1 MTRPLLSALAAL
13 ERNDRDTARA
23 LCTSHPAAPG
33 FQAVAGW
40 LAEHEG
46 QEVSGF
52 LPALLAGRVAAAIPP
67 ALPQTML
74 QEFLALAQ
82 FGLTQH
88 GAGRRDL
95 ADLAYRTVLAIDP
108 RQREC
113 MAMMGALLA
122 QDGDMTGAGAWL
134 VRHRDL
140 HGPNPDVAS
149 NLSIVAKHSIKAM
162 GSPPQDE
169 ASVLAMARM
178 LVDRFRHVDGA
189 YQQAALRVGSVAS
202 SRLTQGRYED
212 ALRIGRLAL
221 TLDPAMPEVWSNTGY
236 ALEFSGKAEA
246 SITPYRRGM
255 RSQTDP
261 SRHAYASLM
270 LLHVSMRLGHWH
282 RFAELLPD
290 KHNYEP
296 LAWWRHF
303 HPAPVWD
310 GTIRPGAHILIL
322 GESGFGDVIQ
332 CVRYAGWFSRRGM
345 RVSFICDRRL
355 KALCALAEG
364 VSTVYTLQDRVP
376 MTDWRALSFDL
387 FYMLERDPERP
398 FGDAP
403 YIDLSRS
410 DDPGPVL
417 ERRPGEMLV
426 GLKWTTTAAE
436 KDLPEELLA
445 SLRVAPGVRFISLQP
460 EPPADPAVLDV
471 ERPLDGFFADAETS
485 FLRTAQVIRQLD
497 LVITADSVIAHLAG
511 AIGAKTWVALRT
523 VPDWRW
529 LLDRTDSPLYP
540 SLTLFREPPDGGW
553 EPVVAAM
560 RDRLLDMQGQADADQ
575 AGSR

>member
-13 ERNDRDTARA
+13 ERNDRDTAQA
-23 LCTSHPAAPG
+23 LCTSHPADPG
-33 FQAVAGW
+33 LQAVTDW
-40 LAEHEG
+40 LAKRDG

-52 LPALLAGRVAAAIPP
+52 LPALLAGRVATAIPP
-67 ALPQTML
+67 ALSQAML
-74 QEFLALAQ
+74 QEFLALGQ

-95 ADLAYRTVLAIDP
+95 ADLAYRAVLAIDP
-108 RQREC
+108 LQREC

-122 QDGDMTGAGAWL
+122 QDGDMPGAGVWL
-134 VRHRDL
+134 VRHHDL
-140 HGPNPDVAS
+140 HGPSPEVSS
-149 NLSIVAKHSIKAM
+149 NLSIVVKHSIRTM
-162 GSPPQDE
+162 GDPPQDE
-169 ASVLAMARM
+169 AGLLAMVRM
-178 LVDRFRHVDGA
+178 LIDKFRHVDGA
-189 YQQAALRVGSVAS
+189 YRQAALQAGSVAS
-202 SRLTQGRYED
+202 SRLTKGCFDD
-212 ALRIGRLAL
+212 ALRISRLAL
-221 TLDPAMPEVWSNTGY
+221 ALDPAMADVWSNTGY
-236 ALEFSGKAEA
+236 ALEFSGKPQD
-246 SITPYRRGM
+246 SVIPYRRGM
-255 RSQTDP
+255 QAQSDP

-270 LLHVSMRLGHWH
+270 LLHVSMRLGQWH

-355 KALCALAEG
+355 KALCALADG

-410 DDPGPVL
+410 DDPGPML
-417 ERRPGEMLV
+417 ERRPGEILV
-426 GLKWTTTAAE
+426 GLKWMTTAAE

-445 SLRVAPGVRFISLQP
+445 SLRVAPGIRFVSLQP

-540 SLTLFREPPDGGW
+540 SLTLFREPSGGGW

-560 RDRLLDMQGQADADQ
+560 REHLFQMLGQ